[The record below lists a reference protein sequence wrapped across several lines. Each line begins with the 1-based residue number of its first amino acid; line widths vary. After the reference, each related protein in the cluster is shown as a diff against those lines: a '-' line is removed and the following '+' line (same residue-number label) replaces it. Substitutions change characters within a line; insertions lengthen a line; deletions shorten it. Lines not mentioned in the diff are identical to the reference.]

1 MHFASHVIDPRYL
14 DRYCACNEDFVRV
27 WAGSCGLEADGL
39 NELVEIVDD
48 ALVEAV
54 ELGPVLAVEPGV
66 GLDGREEAGGQRGVD
81 AFEELQEDE
90 ADRVAVGKEPVAAR
104 ARQLFDEALGAKF

>member
-1 MHFASHVIDPRYL
+1 MGLVTRIPFALGR
-14 DRYCACNEDFVRV
+14 R
-27 WAGSCGLEADGL
+27 SCGFEADGL

-54 ELGPVLAVEPGV
+54 ELRSVLALEAGV

-90 ADRVAVGKEPVAAR
+90 ADRVAVGKEPVAAGV
-104 ARQLFDEALGAKF
+104 RQLFDEALGAKF

>member
-1 MHFASHVIDPRYL
+1 MRISFAFGRRS
-14 DRYCACNEDFVRV
+14 
-27 WAGSCGLEADGL
+27 GGLKADSL

-66 GLDGREEAGGQRGVD
+66 GLDRREEAGGQRGVD

-90 ADRVAVGKEPVAAR
+90 ADRVAVGKEAVAAR
-104 ARQLFDEALGAKF
+104 VRQLFDEALGAKF